1 MPFPLQ
7 EPLAAAAYHQHA
19 TAQSLTDHDA
29 FAQGSPSVHKHMGAG
44 RAVACTLEIWVAC
57 ALEIMVAC
65 TLDI

>member
-1 MPFPLQ
+1 MVTRSPSFILQ
-7 EPLAAAAYHQHA
+7 TSTSKLAL
-19 TAQSLTDHDA
+19 AQSGSNGA
-29 FAQGSPSVHKHMGAG
+29 FEAGAFECTTKGLLGG